1 MGANVQVDEV
11 EPPVGLLYLWELH
24 KSMRFSSILKDGE
37 IALFPRQQ
45 LSFREL
51 SSYLGCRSLSLN
63 SQEIDVIMSI
73 DSTYERFSSG
83 NF

>member
-1 MGANVQVDEV
+1 MQADDV

-24 KSMRFSSILKDGE
+24 KSMRFSSILKDGD
-37 IALFPRQQ
+37 IVLFPRPS

-51 SSYLGCRSLSLN
+51 LAYLSCRSLTLN